1 MADTTDLTEEQ
12 RNRLDVEWMTTGALR
27 DALVI
32 AHGRPE
38 EITYKQAFSFGAQV
52 APELYLSVD
61 RILDNP
67 KESIGVQEIR
77 QRASA
82 QSALEG
88 RHISALDYIE
98 SEIAK
103 LRQQIDA
110 HPDPHLLEKILARYD
125 AYRQEIRPR
134 EYRET
139 ALIIGDAVHTGKGLP
154 GSGEGRGY
162 NDYLLNKER
171 MLRVRV
177 THMEKPE
184 DRLGCDLIYENLD
197 FKRETARIIIIQYK
211 MWEKYDQ
218 VLHWDQRDEK
228 QYIRLEGATCKSR
241 LCDPESVSY
250 RTFRM
255 PNCTAFVRPT
265 DRLQEPNSP
274 LHSSSLHIPIC
285 VMKESWQVNQGKGKS
300 IRRPQVE
307 SRALSHRTFGELFD
321 NCMVGSKE
329 ITWDEMTA
337 LYRGFGI
344 FESHDRVYVHV
355 QDARG
360 L

>member
-1 MADTTDLTEEQ
+1 MAESTELSEDQ
-12 RNRLDVEWMTTGALR
+12 RARLDVEWMTTGALR

-38 EITYKQAFSFGAQV
+38 EITYKQVFALSAQV

-88 RHISALDYIE
+88 KHITPFEYLDV
-98 SEIAK
+98 EILK
-103 LRQQIDA
+103 IRRQIDA
-110 HPDPHLLEKILARYD
+110 HPDPHLLENVLARYD
-125 AYRQEIRPR
+125 TYRQEIRPR

-139 ALIIGDAVHTGKGLP
+139 ALIIGDAVHTGRGLP

-177 THMEKPE
+177 THMEKPV

-197 FKRETARIIIIQYK
+197 FKRETARIVIIQYK
-211 MWEKYDQ
+211 MWEKYEQ
-218 VLHWDQRDEK
+218 VLHWDPRDEK
-228 QYIRLEGATCKSR
+228 QYMRLDGATCKSY
-241 LCDPESVSY
+241 LCNPEMVPY
-250 RTFRM
+250 RTFRL

-265 DRLQEPNSP
+265 DRLQEPNSM

-285 VMKESWQVNQGKGKS
+285 VIKESWRPNQKGGKS
-300 IRRPQVE
+300 IRRPQIE
-307 SRALSHRTFGELFD
+307 SRSLSHKTFGELFD

-329 ITWDEMTA
+329 ITWDQMTT
-337 LYRGFGI
+337 LYQGFGI
-344 FESHDRVYVHV
+344 FESDDRVYVHV
-355 QDARG
+355 QDVKG